1 MIRSDILRHS
11 IFAAIVAAYGLIF
24 GPVGCAP
31 VETAVVA
38 EPGTS
43 FTLPVGKTA
52 AVKGTD
58 TRLTFREVREDSR
71 CPTDVTCVW
80 AGDAKIAVVISRNG
94 VPDETRIMSI
104 TPPNNETRSDNLRI
118 RFVSLAPVPRQ
129 ADANTPRSYV
139 AQFIVDKV

>member
-43 FTLPVGKTA
+43 FTLPVGKTT
-52 AVKGTD
+52 AVKGD
-58 TRLTFREVREDSR
+58 R
-71 CPTDVTCVW
+71 
-80 AGDAKIAVVISRNG
+80 
-94 VPDETRIMSI
+94 
-104 TPPNNETRSDNLRI
+104 RSTHVQRG
-118 RFVSLAPVPRQ
+118 
-129 ADANTPRSYV
+129 
-139 AQFIVDKV
+139 K